1 MHNVTGTETLCSTV
15 SLCAGWKEEV
25 NPGVPALVGARQG
38 FSVSQLVLC
47 EISPRASWGE
57 F

>member
-1 MHNVTGTETLCSTV
+1 MHNVTGTETLCSIV